1 LNGEIESNQQSKLM
15 LANPVENLT
24 IIVDADDDLLKV
36 GTCICSSAPKIVE
49 PQQQHN
55 CTSVTEDHL
64 IIPKE
69 ANNVCGQHYP
79 ITGENLGLLWL
90 VSTVFHI
97 DLIA

>member
-1 LNGEIESNQQSKLM
+1 LNGEIESNQHSKLM
-15 LANPVENLT
+15 LANPVENFT

-36 GTCICSSAPKIVE
+36 GTSICSSAPKIVE

-64 IIPKE
+64 TIPQE
-69 ANNVCGQHYP
+69 ADNVCGKHYP
-79 ITGENLGLLWL
+79 ITGENFSLLWL